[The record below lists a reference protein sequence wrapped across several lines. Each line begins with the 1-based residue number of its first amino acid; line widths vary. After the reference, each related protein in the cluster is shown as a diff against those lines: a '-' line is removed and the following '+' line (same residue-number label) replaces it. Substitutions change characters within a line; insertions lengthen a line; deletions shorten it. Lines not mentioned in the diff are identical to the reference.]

1 MKTTAAK
8 FKKNPQKHYRAADLG
23 ETVTINHDRYPDK
36 IFEMTARD
44 RNPLRQEMEVT
55 SAPQYRGEFNMI
67 RKAGRQIMDNRRD
80 NEVRREHAL
89 NELTALS
96 QDDGMDY

>member
-36 IFEMTARD
+36 IFEMTARN
-44 RNPLRQEMEVT
+44 REPL
-55 SAPQYRGEFNMI
+55 
-67 RKAGRQIMDNRRD
+67 KAGFASKTIKDIHVGDHISLEDGGVFEISDIN
-80 NEVRREHAL
+80 AL
-89 NELTALS
+89 KSTITIWEL
-96 QDDGMDY
+96 

>member
-8 FKKNPQKHYRAADLG
+8 FKQNPQKHYRAADLG

-44 RNPLRQEMEVT
+44 RNPLRQEMEDT
-55 SAPQYRGEFNMI
+55 PAH
-67 RKAGRQIMDNRRD
+67 RKD
-80 NEVRREHAL
+80 NEVQREHAL

-96 QDDGMDY
+96 

>member
-36 IFEMTARD
+36 IFEMIARD
-44 RNPLRQEMEVT
+44 
-55 SAPQYRGEFNMI
+55 
-67 RKAGRQIMDNRRD
+67 
-80 NEVRREHAL
+80 
-89 NELTALS
+89 
-96 QDDGMDY
+96 